1 MELSTVNEVTL
12 YGVRIMELVEEP
24 GKISLTLVP
33 KILPDD
39 ALLNKPVQ
47 EIERMALEE
56 AEKTSPSYQRGKEVK
71 RKGYASYRFLKG
83 FGIVMDER
91 ETKYEL
97 EWISVKLPVLYGEG
111 RVRTQVEETLLREER
126 KVFASLMLVYSV
138 KGGKLN
144 AKLWMPEIETGGDF
158 NYVIVDGKYV
168 KLKGRKA
175 VLLVAMGVTR
185 EGNRA
190 VLELIISEAED
201 AIYWSLLVRVWKKTS
216 FVLVV
221 ADGIKALD
229 RAISLAELHVGRQG
243 CLVHLK
249 RTTKEEREALD
260 AITSSAELGKIMAE
274 TNPSKLPHRRQEA
287 LEVAKVQQ
295 PGRVLQLPPR
305 EEVRVVSLS
314 LEDTTA
320 RAGHSPLLQPI
331 GLFSRYRTNI
341 TIIFILLT
349 FIKIYQII
357 CTLDKSNLKPENT
370 IRNGLLSRPS
380 TSPQSTSNGVLY
392 IL

>member
-12 YGVRIMELVEEP
+12 YVRVRELVEGP

-56 AEKTSPSYQRGKEVK
+56 AERISPNYQRGKEVK

-83 FGIVMDER
+83 FGIVMVGR
-91 ETKYEL
+91 EVRYEL
-97 EWISVKLPVLYGEG
+97 EWISVKLPVLYGKG

-144 AKLWMPEIETGGDF
+144 AKLWMPEIETGNDF
-158 NYVIVDGKYV
+158 KYVIVDGKYV

-185 EGNRA
+185 EGKRA

-201 AIYWSLLVRVWKKTS
+201 TIYWSLLVRVWKKTS

-229 RAISLAELHVGRQG
+229 RAISLELHVGRQG

-249 RTTKEEREALD
+249 RRATKEEREALD
-260 AITSSAELGKIMAE
+260 AITSSAELGKIKPE
-274 TNPSKLPHRRQEA
+274 TNPTLLSYLIADKKLWKWLKSNNLVESFNSLLERRRFG
-287 LEVAKVQQ
+287 LFHS
-295 PGRVLQLPPR
+295 PWRILQLAR
-305 EEVRVVSLS
+305 AIALYYNLFTYFLITVIILQSSSFLS
-314 LEDTTA
+314 LYPKYT
-320 RAGHSPLLQPI
+320 Q
-331 GLFSRYRTNI
+331 
-341 TIIFILLT
+341 
-349 FIKIYQII
+349 
-357 CTLDKSNLKPENT
+357 
-370 IRNGLLSRPS
+370 
-380 TSPQSTSNGVLY
+380 
-392 IL
+392 

>member
-12 YGVRIMELVEEP
+12 YGVRIMELVEGP
-24 GKISLTLVP
+24 GKISLTLIP
-33 KILPDD
+33 KILPDY

-47 EIERMALEE
+47 EIERMAREE
-56 AEKTSPSYQRGKEVK
+56 AERISPNYQRGKEVK

-83 FGIVMDER
+83 FKIVMEER

-144 AKLWMPEIETGGDF
+144 AKLWMPEIETGNDF
-158 NYVIVDGKYV
+158 KYVIVDGKYV

-175 VLLVAMGVTR
+175 VLLVAIGVTR
-185 EGNRA
+185 EGKRA
-190 VLELIISEAED
+190 VLEVIISEAED
-201 AIYWSLLVRVWKKTS
+201 AMAYWSLLVRVWKKTS

-249 RTTKEEREALD
+249 RRATKEEREALD
-260 AITSSAELGKIMAE
+260 AITSSAELGKIKPE
-274 TNPSKLPHRRQEA
+274 TNPTLLSYLIADKKLWKLKSNNLVESFNSLLERRRFG
-287 LEVAKVQQ
+287 LFHS
-295 PGRVLQLPPR
+295 PWRILQLAR
-305 EEVRVVSLS
+305 AIALYYNLSAYFLITVIILQSSSFLS
-314 LEDTTA
+314 LYPKYT
-320 RAGHSPLLQPI
+320 Q
-331 GLFSRYRTNI
+331 
-341 TIIFILLT
+341 
-349 FIKIYQII
+349 
-357 CTLDKSNLKPENT
+357 
-370 IRNGLLSRPS
+370 
-380 TSPQSTSNGVLY
+380 
-392 IL
+392 